1 MGCFLRADISV
12 TTTAG
17 TPQGGSPGSRGEK
30 FTEGYLYKFH
40 SGCQPEP
47 SLQGSRCGARGLLSG
62 NFFHLW
68 ILHSW
73 PVCRFLTHASQEDLN
88 ISHQSSTE
96 LRKPTKPTQHI
107 PKLPELY
114 EHTQPYTPYLGP
126 TTTTTHE
133 TSLTPAP
140 AHPRTPSDLPTHVL
154 SDRGALTSSHRPSIS
169 FYTNWVI
176 GGTPWTLHPMQS
188 PTLPPHH
195 LQPLPQE
202 LSDNSPSS
210 RYSPPGRTLRL
221 EFPAVHTKRAASPAA
236 QTQRSTWLMK
246 RRRILRRSAPSPQVP
261 HQSHCACNSSTA
273 RPPPCAGGG
282 RLNSAR

>member
-1 MGCFLRADISV
+1 MGCFLRADISA

-40 SGCQPEP
+40 SGCQPEA

-73 PVCRFLTHASQEDLN
+73 PVCRLLTHASQEDLN
-88 ISHQSSTE
+88 ISHESSTE
-96 LRKPTKPTQHI
+96 LRKPTKPTEHI
-107 PKLPELY
+107 PKFPRVVRTH

-154 SDRGALTSSHRPSIS
+154 SDRECTH
-169 FYTNWVI
+169 VI
-176 GGTPWTLHPMQS
+176 TPAIHQLLH
-188 PTLPPHH
+188 
-195 LQPLPQE
+195 
-202 LSDNSPSS
+202 
-210 RYSPPGRTLRL
+210 
-221 EFPAVHTKRAASPAA
+221 
-236 QTQRSTWLMK
+236 
-246 RRRILRRSAPSPQVP
+246 
-261 HQSHCACNSSTA
+261 
-273 RPPPCAGGG
+273 
-282 RLNSAR
+282 